1 MDDTWERIAIA
12 GGIIVAALVAARL
25 ADRALMRHL
34 KLPPSAMTRYRV
46 LRRSITAGIV
56 AVGVLSALFVIP
68 EIRAVAGAL
77 LASSAVVGLVL
88 GMAARST
95 LGNFIA
101 GIMIA
106 FTQPLRLG
114 DEVQVDDAEGAVEE
128 VGLTYTIIRTP
139 GGARYYVP
147 NEKLAEDTIRNQ
159 TIGRTEHMVEVSV
172 PVPLASDL
180 DRVLAIAEDE
190 ARAAGHEETRTIARV
205 KEFDVTG
212 QPTAVVTLET
222 WVPAGQ
228 VAAVE
233 ADLRR
238 AVHRRLRAEG
248 VF

>member
-1 MDDTWERIAIA
+1 MDETWQRLAIA
-12 GGIIVAALVAARL
+12 GGIVIAALIAARL
-25 ADRALMRHL
+25 VDRALMRHL
-34 KLPPSAMTRYRV
+34 KLPSSALTRYRV
-46 LRRSITAGIV
+46 LRRSITATIV
-56 AVGVLSALFVIP
+56 AVGILSALLVIP

-77 LASSAVVGLVL
+77 LASSAVIGLVI

-114 DEVQVDDAEGAVEE
+114 DEVTVDDAEGAVEE
-128 VGLTYTIIRTP
+128 IGLTYTIIRTP

-147 NEKLAEDTIRNQ
+147 NEKLAQDTIRNQ
-159 TIGRTEHMVEVSV
+159 TIGRADHMVEVTV

-205 KEFDVTG
+205 KDFE
-212 QPTAVVTLET
+212 TASQMALVTLET

-228 VAAVE
+228 AAAVA

-238 AVHRRLRAEG
+238 SVHRRLRSEG

>member
-1 MDDTWERIAIA
+1 MDDTWQRIAIA
-12 GGIIVAALVAARL
+12 GAIVIAALILARL
-25 ADRALMRHL
+25 VDRAIIGHL
-34 KLPPSAMTRYRV
+34 NLPPKALTRYRV
-46 LRRSITAGIV
+46 LRRSITAAIV
-56 AVGVLSALFVIP
+56 AIGVLSALFVIP
-68 EIRAVAGAL
+68 EFRAVAGAL
-77 LASSAVVGLVL
+77 LASSAVIGLIL

-95 LGNFIA
+95 LANYIA
-101 GIMIA
+101 GINIA

-114 DEVQVDDAEGAVEE
+114 DEVRVEEAEGSVEE

-147 NEKLAEDTIRNQ
+147 NEKLASDTIRNQ
-159 TIGRTEHMVEVSV
+159 TIGRTEHMVEVTV

-205 KEFDVTG
+205 KDFDTTG
-212 QPTAVVTLET
+212 EPVAVITLET
-222 WVPAGQ
+222 WAPAGQ
-228 VAAVE
+228 AAAVE

-238 AVHRRLRAEG
+238 AVHRRLRTEG